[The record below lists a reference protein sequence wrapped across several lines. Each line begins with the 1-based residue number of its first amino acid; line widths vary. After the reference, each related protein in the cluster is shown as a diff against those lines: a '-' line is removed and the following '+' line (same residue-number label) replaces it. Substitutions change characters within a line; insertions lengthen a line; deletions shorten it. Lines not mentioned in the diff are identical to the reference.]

1 MKRIYRN
8 AMLAIMAVAALSFTG
23 CKDDN
28 ESNPTLTQPTQ
39 FVLNSPAI
47 TGNVDLQRTKTVS
60 LTWSQPREY
69 NNFDAPVV
77 PTYWVQISPT
87 GSFNKEF
94 DANAE
99 ENTGA
104 DYFTINETYSSGQ
117 NVELNTETI
126 NRNLLQLL
134 GWENDEQ
141 VPANLDINIRV
152 KAAIRDA
159 SFEEYYPIY
168 SNVVTLKTVPYY
180 MELKPA
186 APEIWYLVGG
196 CIGDGSW
203 SNNEGAIGTGLIPM
217 NIVPGYEYDKKTGTG
232 EIQYIGYF
240 PDNAE
245 FKIVKTPGDW
255 DHYVFCGDGTDMG
268 TSLRNG
274 GDDPGNIKIAN
285 GGYYKIVI
293 DTKEVKITIE
303 PYEEKVNVYDQL
315 CLAGGFNGWS
325 DTDMNKVFSFSGAV
339 NHYWSYEIESSGDNT
354 KYKVKIPG
362 SWETNWGYKAG
373 YAGEADGDGNIVVPE
388 GKWLFIFCDIDGSY
402 MLIERQ

>member
-1 MKRIYRN
+1 
-8 AMLAIMAVAALSFTG
+8 MLLLAGVFALTA
-23 CKDDN
+23 CEDDN

-39 FVLNSPAI
+39 FVLNNPAV
-47 TGNVDLQRTKTVS
+47 TGNVDLYKSVS
-60 LTWSQPREY
+60 VGLTWSQPRAY
-69 NNFDAPVV
+69 NDFDAPVV
-77 PTYWVQISPT
+77 PTYTVQISPT

-94 DANAE
+94 DE
-99 ENTGA
+99 SLEDNTGA
-104 DYFTINETYSSGQ
+104 DFFSYSETYTNGKDVQ
-117 NVELNTETI
+117 LNTETI
-126 NRNLLQLL
+126 DRNLIQLL
-134 GWENDEQ
+134 GWTGDAE
-141 VPANLDINIRV
+141 VPSLLNLSIRV
-152 KAAIRDA
+152 KAAIQDA
-159 SFEEYYPIY
+159 SFKEYYPIY
-168 SNVVTLKTVPYY
+168 SNVVTLNAVPYY

-196 CIGDGSW
+196 CIGDGKWTNSAD
-203 SNNEGAIGTGLIPM
+203 AIGTSLIPM

-255 DHYVFCGDGTDMG
+255 DHFVFCGDGTDMG
-268 TSLRNG
+268 TSLRDG

-293 DTKEVKITIE
+293 DTKEVKITIT
-303 PYEEKVNVYDQL
+303 PYEEKVTVYDQL

-325 DTDMNKVFSFSGAV
+325 DTDMNKVFSFDGAV
-339 NHYWSYEIESSGDNT
+339 NHYWSYVIESSGDNT

-362 SWETNWGYKAG
+362 SWETNWGYKTG

-402 MLIERQ
+402 MLIEK